1 MSRLRIP
8 LLAITALVLLAG
20 CALPFGASDESEPGS
35 TATSTPLDSSEPPEL
50 ISLSEARSQFVA
62 SVCPTDTALHILNNV
77 ALVAEGWDKVT
88 PDQAAPYAQGA
99 VTAASSTISNLENVV
114 WPSEIASDIPTV
126 IEEHRE
132 IQFLLGRIESSVT
145 GSDMKAVWQELRTL
159 PRLGEQ
165 RIRLQL
171 GLGDVWSQNDG
182 CPPPPPVANSDA
194 SSERPTTSSAGW
206 TTLWESP
213 SGNLRCGFAPRGSRG
228 VPVAACLDSDT
239 NTLARLP
246 RGYAPVFS
254 EATASQRAQ
263 LPGGFVLEFYQSVAE
278 YGLSCSLEDSG
289 MTCIDGSTGAG
300 FIIRRGVAFPI

>member
-8 LLAITALVLLAG
+8 LLAMTALVLLAG
-20 CALPFGASDESEPGS
+20 CALPFGSSDESEPGS
-35 TATSTPLDSSEPPEL
+35 TATSTPLESSEPPEF
-50 ISLSEARSQFVA
+50 ISLPEARSQFVA
-62 SVCPTDTALHILNNV
+62 SVCSTDTALHILNNV

-88 PDQAAPYAQGA
+88 PDQAAPYVQGA
-99 VTAASSTISNLENVV
+99 VTAASSTISNLENVS
-114 WPSEIASDIPTV
+114 WPSEIASNIPTV

-145 GSDMKAVWQELRTL
+145 GSDMKVVWQELRTL
-159 PRLGEQ
+159 PRMGEQ
-165 RIRLQL
+165 RIRSQL

-182 CPPPPPVANSDA
+182 CPPPPPVSNSDA
-194 SSERPTTSSAGW
+194 SAERPTTSSAGW
-206 TTLWESP
+206 TTLWQSP

-278 YGLSCSLEDSG
+278 YGLSCSLEDAG

-300 FIIRRGVAFPI
+300 FIIRRGVAYPI